1 MCEITGFTHCGL
13 STIARILSCLTR
25 CVVLAQDILNTVWYR
40 FALYTAK
47 RVGRWP
53 NYTTGEFYDL
63 PQIRYNV
70 RRGRIENA
78 QEYQFDHVGLGP
90 IETLV

>member
-1 MCEITGFTHCGL
+1 M
-13 STIARILSCLTR
+13 
-25 CVVLAQDILNTVWYR
+25 WYR

-47 RVGRWP
+47 RVGKWP

-70 RRGRIENA
+70 RRGRIEIA
-78 QEYQFDHVGLGP
+78 QVYQFDHIGLGP
-90 IETLV
+90 TETLV

>member
-1 MCEITGFTHCGL
+1 MYEITGPTHCCL
-13 STIARILSCLTR
+13 ATIARILCCLTR
-25 CVVLAQDILNTVWYR
+25 CVMSAQEIPNTVWYR

-63 PQIRYNV
+63 PQLRYSV
-70 RRGRIENA
+70 RRGRIETA
-78 QEYQFDHVGLGP
+78 QVYQFDHVGQSP
-90 IETLV
+90 TETTV

>member
-1 MCEITGFTHCGL
+1 MSYQHKRYLTLCGIGL
-13 STIARILSCLTR
+13 HSILPR
-25 CVVLAQDILNTVWYR
+25 ELAD
-40 FALYTAK
+40 
-47 RVGRWP
+47 GP

-70 RRGRIENA
+70 RRGRIETA

-90 IETLV
+90 IEILV

>member
-25 CVVLAQDILNTVWYR
+25 CVVSAQEILNTVWYR

-47 RVGRWP
+47 RVGKW
-53 NYTTGEFYDL
+53 

-70 RRGRIENA
+70 RRGRIETA
-78 QEYQFDHVGLGP
+78 QEYQFDHIGLGP

>member
-1 MCEITGFTHCGL
+1 MCEITGPTHSGL

-25 CVVLAQDILNTVWYR
+25 CVISAQEILNTVWYR
-40 FALYTAK
+40 FTLYTVK

-63 PQIRYNV
+63 PQTRYNV
-70 RRGRIENA
+70 RRGRIETT
-78 QEYQFDHVGLGP
+78 QVYQFDHVGQGP
-90 IETLV
+90 TEMLV

>member
-1 MCEITGFTHCGL
+1 MDCQQSQGYF
-13 STIARILSCLTR
+13 RCLTR
-25 CVVLAQDILNTVWYR
+25 CVISAQEILNTVWYR

-70 RRGRIENA
+70 RRGRIETA
-78 QEYQFDHVGLGP
+78 QVYQFDHTGLGP
-90 IETLV
+90 TETLV